1 MLENKFIL
9 DACCS
14 VKAMWYNKN
23 HPNAVYIDIRKE
35 PSGFLGHGRKEQ
47 LNPDYVMDFRK
58 MDFPDKSFKLVVF
71 EPPHLKSLGKNSYFR
86 KKFGCLV
93 AETWQDDLKKG
104 FSECWRV
111 LDDYGTLVFKWSDS
125 EIPFKK
131 VLELIPHKPLFYNTS
146 NNKATSVTKWFC
158 FMKIQNKPEVD
169 RCLPLDDKQEG
180 GNGIPP
186 TPKGM
191 GIQPTIL

>member
-1 MLENKFIL
+1 MLDNKFIL

-71 EPPHLKSLGKNSYFR
+71 DPPHLIGKEDSCRMIKQY
-86 KKFGCLV
+86 GCLSK
-93 AETWQDDLKKG
+93 ETWQDDIKRG
-104 FSECWRV
+104 FDECWRC
-111 LDDYGTLVFKWSDS
+111 LDDYGILVFKWSDS
-125 EIPFKK
+125 SVKRKE
-131 VLELIPHKPLFYNTS
+131 VLETIGKTPLFGHPNGSKIPTH
-146 NNKATSVTKWFC
+146 WFC
-158 FMKIQNKPEVD
+158 FMKIPNA
-169 RCLPLDDKQEG
+169 L
-180 GNGIPP
+180 
-186 TPKGM
+186 KGKEKVE
-191 GIQPTIL
+191 